1 MYYSEFVEVYE
12 KLAGTTKRLEKTT
25 ILADFLKKLKQ
36 KGKSQWIYLLIG
48 KVTGDY
54 DTREFGISGQLT
66 IKALAGAYGISTEKI
81 LERFKKLG
89 DFGEIAEELSEKRK
103 QAALFAKRLDVD
115 KVFDN
120 LIKILSIDGKG
131 AVEKKLDLVSE
142 LLASASGKE
151 AKYIIRTL
159 LNDLRIGVSTSTI
172 IAALAEAFFPDK
184 KEEAA
189 ERLQETYDLANDF
202 ALIFENAS
210 HGNFKESDK
219 ISIVP
224 GRPINVML
232 AVKVS
237 SIDEAFEV
245 CGKPAAIEQKY
256 DGFRM
261 LITKKG
267 NEISLFTR
275 RLENV
280 TKQFPDVVSAILKNV
295 KGDSFVLDSEVVG
308 YDKKTSKYKPFESI
322 SQRIKRKY
330 DIEKIIEELPVEI
343 NIFDVMYYE
352 GKDFMSVPFK
362 ERRKLVEK
370 IVKTEKWKIRP
381 AVQIITSSNE
391 EAIDFYNESLK
402 LGEEGIMVKNL
413 DSPYKS
419 GRKVGYIVKLKP
431 ELKDLDLAI
440 VGAEHGTGK
449 RAGWLTSYIVACRSG
464 DRLLEIGKVSSGLK
478 EKEEEGTTYR
488 EMTKIIK
495 PLIIEEKDSIVRI
508 KPKIVV
514 SVNYQ
519 NIQQSPTYSSGFA
532 LRFPRITHYRP
543 DRSIKDITTI
553 EEIKKEVKKG
563 KR

>member
-1 MYYSEFVEVYE
+1 MYYSEFVFVYE
-12 KLAGTTKRLEKTT
+12 ALAGTTKRLEKIS
-25 ILADFLKKLKQ
+25 ILAEFLKKLKQ
-36 KGKSQWIYLLIG
+36 KGKKEWMYFLVG
-48 KVTGDY
+48 KVTADY

-66 IKALAGAYGISTEKI
+66 IKALAGAYGISSEKV
-81 LERFKKLG
+81 LERFKKIG
-89 DFGEIAEELSEKRK
+89 DFGDIAEELSEKRK
-103 QAALFAKRLDVD
+103 QSALFSKRLDVD

-120 LIKILSIDGKG
+120 LIKILSIEGKG
-131 AVEKKLDLVSE
+131 AIERKLDLVSE

-159 LNDLRIGVSTSTI
+159 LNDLRVGVSTPTI
-172 IAALAEAFFPDK
+172 IYALAESFFPD

-189 ERLQETYDLANDF
+189 EKLQEAYDISNDF
-202 ALIFENAS
+202 AEIFEHAS
-210 HGNFKESDK
+210 RGELKELTK
-219 ISIVP
+219 VIIVP
-224 GRPINVML
+224 GKPLNVML
-232 AVKVS
+232 AVKAKDIS
-237 SIDEAFEV
+237 EAFEI

-261 LITKKG
+261 LINKKG
-267 NEISLFTR
+267 KEISLFTR

-280 TKQFPDVVSAILKNV
+280 TKQFPDVVEYVKNNI
-295 KGDSFVLDSEVVG
+295 KGESFILDSEVVG
-308 YDKKTSKYKPFESI
+308 YDRKTKKYKPFETM

-330 DIEKIIEELPVEI
+330 EIEKLIDELPVEV
-343 NIFDVMYYE
+343 NVFDVMYYE

-381 AVQIITSSNE
+381 AVQIITDKE
-391 EAIDFYNESLK
+391 DEAMNFYKEALK
-402 LGEEGIMVKNL
+402 IGEEGIMVKKL
-413 DSPYKS
+413 DAPYKS
-419 GRKVGYIVKLKP
+419 GRKVGYLVKLKP
-431 ELKDLDLAI
+431 ELKDFDLVI

-464 DRLLEIGKVSSGLK
+464 DKLLEIGRVSSGLK
-478 EKEEEGTTYR
+478 EKEEEGTTYK
-488 EMTKIIK
+488 EITKILK
-495 PLIIEEKDSIVRI
+495 PLIIEEKENVVRV

-519 NIQQSPTYSSGFA
+519 NIQPSPTYDSGFA
-532 LRFPRITHYRP
+532 LRFPRITNYRP

-563 KR
+563 R